1 MERPKIEFEA
11 KVGAKS
17 PPKHSHP
24 TGQWEGF
31 QGVAMVWPHTLI
43 NAQDFKSTQNI
54 SEKYVFRT
62 HLKNRRSL
70 RSPTV
75 HVTNG

>member
-11 KVGAKS
+11 KVEAKS
-17 PPKHSHP
+17 LPKHSHP

-31 QGVAMVWPHTLI
+31 QGVAVVWPHTLI

-54 SEKYVFRT
+54 SRKVRLSNTSEKTDEASEV
-62 HLKNRRSL
+62 LMSM
-70 RSPTV
+70 
-75 HVTNG
+75 

>member
-24 TGQWEGF
+24 TDQWEGF

-54 SEKYVFRT
+54 FRKVRLSNTSEK
-62 HLKNRRSL
+62 
-70 RSPTV
+70 PTKPPKS
-75 HVTNG
+75 